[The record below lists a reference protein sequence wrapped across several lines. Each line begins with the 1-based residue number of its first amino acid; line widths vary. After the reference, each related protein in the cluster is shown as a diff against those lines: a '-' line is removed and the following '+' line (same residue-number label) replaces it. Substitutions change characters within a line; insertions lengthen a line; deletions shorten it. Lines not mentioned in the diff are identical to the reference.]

1 MTAVISSNGQS
12 ICESISVQNN
22 FVLNNFFFLKND
34 IIYKKKKKQIQLNL
48 IQIPDWQVNGS
59 SYKPDRFITKF

>member
-12 ICESISVQNN
+12 TCESISVQNN
-22 FVLNNFFFLKND
+22 FVLNNFFFKKND
-34 IIYKKKKKQIQLNL
+34 IIYKKKKQIQLNL

>member
-12 ICESISVQNN
+12 TCESISVQNN
-22 FVLNNFFFLKND
+22 FVLNNFFLKKM
-34 IIYKKKKKQIQLNL
+34 ISFTKKKIQLNL